1 MEIRKTFDGAK
12 AVFAVEGWLDTQT
25 APELGS
31 ALKELGDDVAELEL
45 DFTQLEY
52 ISSAGIRQVVAAHK
66 QMGGKLTVS
75 NASPEVLEVFRLTGV
90 DKRLNVV

>member
-1 MEIRKTFDGAK
+1 MEIRKTIDGVK

-31 ALKELGDDVAELEL
+31 ALKELGDDVTELEL
-45 DFTQLEY
+45 DFTKLEY

-66 QMGGKLTVS
+66 QMGGNLTAS

-90 DKRLNVV
+90 DKRLNLV